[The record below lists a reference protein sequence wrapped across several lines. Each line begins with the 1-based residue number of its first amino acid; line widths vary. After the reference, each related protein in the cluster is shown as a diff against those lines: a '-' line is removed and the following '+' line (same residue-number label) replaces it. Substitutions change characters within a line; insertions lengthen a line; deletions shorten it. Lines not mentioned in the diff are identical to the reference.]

1 MKRLFD
7 LNSILS
13 LCFVGFFLTSFIQFS
28 AFLLGYNS
36 PSNFLIS
43 SINSYQVYLPQKIEG
58 NLFFRAMLLQLI
70 QYFTIYLAFKYLVNQ
85 KIRFYLNKIK
95 ILITPIFLRKL
106 YFLTI
111 FFSFLLA
118 INMFLKINYIL
129 NYLFVIIK
137 FLITIYFFLI
147 FNKFKFKKIYFYI
160 LIIGFIVLQFIQFE
174 SNFGR
179 GSVLS
184 FLFALLI
191 IYIHSDSKFS
201 AFKLVFF
208 ISIAF
213 ISAVYLTAL
222 KFSPDADVFYFAIDQ
237 IFSRLNFSQ
246 SNYWVLESP
255 QLFENYDDSLNRLT
269 NFIIPFVDFVSI
281 NNGYN
286 LNQYAFQLAYG
297 GSLASVLDV
306 SGGYA
311 FTPIA
316 ESLINFKSISLSVLF
331 IFVYYLISASFVRFL
346 LKISPLVIF
355 SLIYYFIVGILF
367 PENLIYITQSLFRD
381 SLVILILCLCFFGN
395 KSKTMKTSYNVK

>member
-1 MKRLFD
+1 
-7 LNSILS
+7 
-13 LCFVGFFLTSFIQFS
+13 
-28 AFLLGYNS
+28 
-36 PSNFLIS
+36 
-43 SINSYQVYLPQKIEG
+43 
-58 NLFFRAMLLQLI
+58 
-70 QYFTIYLAFKYLVNQ
+70 
-85 KIRFYLNKIK
+85 
-95 ILITPIFLRKL
+95 LITPIFLGKL
-106 YFLTI
+106 YFLTV

-118 INMFLKINYIL
+118 INMFLKIDYIL

-137 FLITIYFFLI
+137 FLLIVYFFLI

-160 LIIGFIVLQFIQFE
+160 LITAFIFIQFIQFE

-179 GSVLS
+179 GSLLS
-184 FLFALLI
+184 LLFALLI
-191 IYIHSDSKFS
+191 IYINSDSKFS

-213 ISAVYLTAL
+213 ITAVFLTAI
-222 KFSPDADVFYFAIDQ
+222 KFSLDTDVFYFAIDQ
-237 IFSRLNFSQ
+237 IFSRLNFAQ

-355 SLIYYFIVGILF
+355 SLINFFIVGILF

-395 KSKTMKTSYNVK
+395 KSKTIKTSYNVK

>member
-13 LCFVGFFLTSFIQFS
+13 LCFVGFILTSFIQFF
-28 AFLLGYNS
+28 AFLLGYSS
-36 PSNFLIS
+36 PSNFLMS
-43 SINSYQVYLPQKIEG
+43 SINSHQVYLPQKIEVD
-58 NLFFRAMLLQLI
+58 LFFRAMLLQLI
-70 QYFTIYLAFKYLVNQ
+70 QYFTIYLAFRYLVNQ

-95 ILITPIFLRKL
+95 ILITSIFLEKL
-106 YFLTI
+106 YFLTV
-111 FFSFLLA
+111 FFSFLLF
-118 INMFLKINYIL
+118 INIFLKIEYIS

-137 FLITIYFFLI
+137 FLLIVYFFLI

-160 LIIGFIVLQFIQFE
+160 LITGFIFLQFIQFE

-179 GSVLS
+179 GSLLS
-184 FLFALLI
+184 LFFALLI
-191 IYIHSDSKFS
+191 IYIYSDSKFS
-201 AFKLVFF
+201 AFKLVFL
-208 ISIAF
+208 ISIAL
-213 ISAVYLTAL
+213 ISAVILTAI
-222 KFSPDADVFYFAIDQ
+222 KFSLDTDVFYFAFDQ
-237 IFSRLNFSQ
+237 IFSRLNFAQ

-281 NNGYN
+281 NNGYD

-297 GSLASVLDV
+297 GSLASVLDI

-355 SLIYYFIVGILF
+355 SLINYFIVGILF

-395 KSKTMKTSYNVK
+395 KSKTMKTYYNVK